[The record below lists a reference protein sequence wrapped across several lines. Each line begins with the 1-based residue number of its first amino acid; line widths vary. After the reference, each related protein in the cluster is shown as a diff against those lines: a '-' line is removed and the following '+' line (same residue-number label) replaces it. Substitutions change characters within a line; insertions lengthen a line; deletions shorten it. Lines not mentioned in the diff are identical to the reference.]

1 MKTALA
7 ALVLAA
13 LSVPNTLAQTGS
25 ATAAA
30 TAPGFHAHLYQ
41 RYCEKLREG
50 PVAYVAF
57 VKRLKTVHGYVVEDF
72 APREPTD
79 KVRAVCRDI
88 NALVAQTGASTKR

>member
-13 LSVPNTLAQTGS
+13 LSIPSALAQTSGT
-25 ATAAA
+25 TAS
-30 TAPGFHAHLYQ
+30 APGFHAQLYQ

-50 PVAYVAF
+50 PGAYIAF
-57 VKRLKTVHGYVVEDF
+57 VKRLKTVHGYTFEDF

-79 KVRAVCRDI
+79 EVRAVCRDL
-88 NALVAQTGASTKR
+88 NASLAQTGAPARR